1 MISISWTLISLA
13 GFQCTA
19 NPEYRLLLLL
29 PANGMN
35 DHLHAIG
42 GFVFHFVLRH
52 FSYSKNQHFVT
63 LAPRDW
69 VINRDPLESPALPEA
84 LSICEC
90 CEMWCCMYF
99 AWHCCTRRRPDLV
112 FAHNILSWCRAAR
125 RHENKCSHDFAEQE
139 VMYR

>member
-1 MISISWTLISLA
+1 MSWTLISLA

-42 GFVFHFVLRH
+42 GFIFHFVLRH

-63 LAPRDW
+63 LAPRAQ
-69 VINRDPLESPALPEA
+69 VINRDPLQSSALPEA
-84 LSICEC
+84 LSIREC
-90 CEMWCCMYF
+90 CEMRCCTYS
-99 AWHCCTRRRPDLV
+99 AWHCCTGRRHGLL
-112 FAHNILSWCRAAR
+112 FAHSVLSWCRAAH
-125 RHENKCSHDFAEQE
+125 RHENKCSHDFTEQE
-139 VMYR
+139 VMCR